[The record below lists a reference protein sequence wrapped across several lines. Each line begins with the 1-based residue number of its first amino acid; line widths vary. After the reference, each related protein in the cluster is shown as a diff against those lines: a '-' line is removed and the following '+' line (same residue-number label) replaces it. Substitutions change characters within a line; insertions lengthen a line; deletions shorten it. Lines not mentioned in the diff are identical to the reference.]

1 MQRSSESIAC
11 LATALAKA
19 QAELTNPEKSLVAT
33 IRPNG
38 PGIMRDSGARTL
50 ALRSDDGEGP
60 RSPSW
65 KFAPH
70 CSPPVTILGRRL
82 SSTRLWPRLPPSVTR
97 YAFLGCRLRSR
108 TPGPPPFS
116 SMNSTPARF
125 STLAIAASVA
135 MSPAYLPV
143 SMLVIVL
150 RWRRVASARSRT
162 VQFSAAR
169 AILTCALVTGML
181 LCHCHMC

>member
-1 MQRSSESIAC
+1 MHRSSESIAC
-11 LATALAKA
+11 LAAALAKA

-38 PGIMRDSGARTL
+38 PGIVRDSGARTL

-60 RSPSW
+60 RTPSW

-82 SSTRLWPRLPPSVTR
+82 SSARLWPRLPPSVTR

-108 TPGPPPFS
+108 TPGPLDELNAGSLQHTRDCRERRYVACVPPGFDVGY
-116 SMNSTPARF
+116 R
-125 STLAIAASVA
+125 IAMEAGGLRVSDG
-135 MSPAYLPV
+135 PV
-143 SMLVIVL
+143 
-150 RWRRVASARSRT
+150 
-162 VQFSAAR
+162 
-169 AILTCALVTGML
+169 
-181 LCHCHMC
+181 